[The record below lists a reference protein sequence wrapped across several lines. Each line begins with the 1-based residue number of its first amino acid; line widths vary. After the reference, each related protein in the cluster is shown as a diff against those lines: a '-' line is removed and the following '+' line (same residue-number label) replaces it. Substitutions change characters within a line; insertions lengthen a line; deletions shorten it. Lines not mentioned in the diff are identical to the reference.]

1 MLQEIIDLGEI
12 KEQGITNLIYP
23 QRLAKLINHPNIA
36 TNHIRLQMS
45 MSRIDSVSGKT
56 KAEIGI

>member
-1 MLQEIIDLGEI
+1 MIPVTATVMLQSGKVKINMLQEIIDLGEI

-36 TNHIRLQMS
+36 TNHIRL
-45 MSRIDSVSGKT
+45 
-56 KAEIGI
+56 